1 MDWHDAFREQARSDH
16 VILGR
21 LADPAVEYCH
31 RLHYLQMT
39 AEKLAKSLLTP
50 PGSAAPP
57 PTSHA
62 AFVRMLQVLKARP
75 EIRRQLGFDDAA
87 QFKSYIDSLLDLA
100 GKIEGLAP
108 AQAGLTHPNPEYPWG
123 DVSTDQVQVPA
134 RFAFPEFDPRKPKMI
149 KIHQLLRDLL
159 RIAT

>member
-1 MDWHDAFREQARSDH
+1 VDWHDAFLEQAKSDH
-16 VILGR
+16 AILGR
-21 LADPAVEYCH
+21 LAHPAVEYCH

-62 AFVRMLQVLKARP
+62 VFVRMLQVLKARP

-87 QFKSYIDSLLDLA
+87 RFRSYINSLLDLA
-100 GKIEGLAP
+100 GRIETLAP
-108 AQAGLTHPNPEYPWG
+108 AQAGLAHPNPEYPWK
-123 DVSTDQVQVPA
+123 DLSTHQIQCPPA
-134 RFAFPEFDPRKPKMI
+134 LAFLSSIRRSPR
-149 KIHQLLRDLL
+149 
-159 RIAT
+159 